1 MNTKPYFILYEEY
14 DLTRWDRDS
23 CILYLDPAMFKRKCA
38 IYTIKNLIRT
48 EYNLDAIRPITI
60 LDIKRIDTE

>member
-14 DLTRWDRDS
+14 DLARWDRNS
-23 CILYLDPAMFKRKCA
+23 CILYLDPAMFKRKGA
-38 IYTIKNLIRT
+38 ICTIKNLIRT
-48 EYNLDAIRPITI
+48 EYNLSAIRPITI